1 MSFACASWTQDHG
14 KQNYVKLV
22 WLILKLYFTQ
32 NVCSIY
38 LQVLAREGLRVISV
52 NTNYCNNFNFW
63 LALNFND
70 PHKHLHWLYQ
80 ELKKAE
86 DNRESVYILGHIPTG
101 SESCTGKKWGL
112 ICELWWWKNYIK
124 ISGPRMYF
132 ITVCFSICDPKQNA
146 RLLLTPV
153 FDPTFQSL

>member
-1 MSFACASWTQDHG
+1 MSFACASWTQI
-14 KQNYVKLV
+14 
-22 WLILKLYFTQ
+22 ILRNRTMSNLFDWFLNYFTQ
-32 NVCSIY
+32 KVCSIY

-112 ICELWWWKNYIK
+112 NCDGERTTRSTYPEFKSTHTRLGAMSKAHTFLPLN
-124 ISGPRMYF
+124 P
-132 ITVCFSICDPKQNA
+132 SI
-146 RLLLTPV
+146 L
-153 FDPTFQSL
+153 